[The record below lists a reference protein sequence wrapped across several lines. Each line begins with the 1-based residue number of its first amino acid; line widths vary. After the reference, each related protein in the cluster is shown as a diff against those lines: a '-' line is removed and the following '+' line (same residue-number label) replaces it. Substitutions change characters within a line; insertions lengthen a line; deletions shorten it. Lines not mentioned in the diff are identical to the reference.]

1 MCHSRGMY
9 LETTEKNTMQQHAAY
24 NNQQWNYF
32 NELMLEIFQV
42 VMENTMIIC

>member
-1 MCHSRGMY
+1 MCHPRVIE
-9 LETTEKNTMQQHAAY
+9 LETEEKNTMQQHAAY